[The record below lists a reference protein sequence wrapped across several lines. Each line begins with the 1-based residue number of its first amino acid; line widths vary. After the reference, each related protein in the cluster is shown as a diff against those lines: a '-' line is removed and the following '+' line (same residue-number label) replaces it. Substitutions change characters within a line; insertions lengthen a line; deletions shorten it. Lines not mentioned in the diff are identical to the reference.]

1 VQGFSGAGSGGVRGC
16 AAENVLRP
24 PGGERSGQWA
34 VEALPNDTRFKALQ
48 CLLAVIGH
56 EQDALTIATNFGPDE
71 EERSKAIALLQR

>member
-1 VQGFSGAGSGGVRGC
+1 
-16 AAENVLRP
+16 
-24 PGGERSGQWA
+24 